1 MSNESTEADLGQE
14 QNQFRSDL
22 EKLRQAIADVLVG
35 QDEVIDLTL
44 AALIAGGHVL
54 LEGPPGVGKT
64 VLGRTLANSVDVQ
77 YRRIQFTSDLMPSDI
92 IGTYVVMESQGR
104 RRFEFQHG
112 PIFTSLL
119 LADEIN
125 RATPKTQAALFE
137 ALEERSLTVA
147 NESYPLP
154 SPFFAIATQSLG
166 DIEGTF
172 PIPETQLDRFF
183 FKLTMNP
190 PTGSDLETILGRT
203 TDPAPE
209 AGQRVIS
216 GDRVVEMTRLA
227 RQATIAPDVLSHA
240 AKLVMATH
248 PDNQAAPE
256 SARQLVLR
264 GASPRAGQAM
274 ILTAKV
280 MAIVDGRTD
289 VSRDDLHRVALPAL
303 RHRVALNFEGHAQE
317 AGIDGIINEILSAV
331 K

>member
-1 MSNESTEADLGQE
+1 MSSESTEADLGQE

-22 EKLRQAIADVLVG
+22 EKLRKAIADVLVG
-35 QDEVIDLTL
+35 QDDVIDLTL

-64 VLGRTLANSVDVQ
+64 VLGRTLANSLDVQ

-154 SPFFAIATQSLG
+154 SPFFTIATQSLG

-183 FKLTMNP
+183 FKLVMNP
-190 PTGSDLETILGRT
+190 PAESDLETILGRT
-203 TDPAPE
+203 TEPVKD
-209 AGQRVIS
+209 AGQRVVS
-216 GDRVVEMTRLA
+216 GDRVVEMARLA
-227 RQATIAPDVLSHA
+227 RQATIAPDILSHA

-248 PDNQAAPE
+248 PDNQAAPD
-256 SARQLVLR
+256 STRGLVLR

-280 MAIVDGRTD
+280 LAIIDGRTD

-317 AGIDGIINEILSAV
+317 AGIDGIINEILNAV

>member
-1 MSNESTEADLGQE
+1 MSSENTEVDLGQE
-14 QNQFRSDL
+14 QSQFRSDL
-22 EKLRQAIADVLVG
+22 ERLRQAIADVLVG

-64 VLGRTLANSVDVQ
+64 VLGRTLAGSLDVQ
-77 YRRIQFTSDLMPSDI
+77 YRRIQFTSDLMPADI

-112 PIFTSLL
+112 PIFTNLL
-119 LADEIN
+119 LADEIS

-172 PIPETQLDRFF
+172 PVPETQLDRFF
-183 FKLTMNP
+183 FKLVMNS
-190 PTGSDLETILGRT
+190 PTGGDLETILGRT
-203 TDPAPE
+203 TEPAKD
-209 AGQRVIS
+209 AGQRVMS
-216 GDRVVEMTRLA
+216 GDRVVQMSQLA
-227 RQATIAPDVLSHA
+227 RQATIAPDILSYA

-248 PDNQAAPE
+248 PDNKAAPE
-256 SARQLVLR
+256 STRGFVLR

-280 MAIVDGRTD
+280 LAIADGRTD
-289 VSRDDLHRVALPAL
+289 VSRDDLRRVALPAL

-317 AGIDGIINEILSAV
+317 AGIDGIINDILDAV